1 MSWSL
6 LNEVGLDYAGEESKG
21 ESLSFPVVLER
32 AHDGTYLIVD
42 EIGLRKNLPVRAG
55 CRTLHVDI
63 GGEVLFDF
71 LARGMSDAY
80 GRLMEG
86 GGGWRFCGARRGRFR
101 SSRHLAPWNA
111 DRTCRR

>member
-42 EIGLRKNLPVRAG
+42 EIGLRKNLPVRAE

-63 GGEVLFDF
+63 GGEVLFDC
-71 LARGMSDAY
+71 L
-80 GRLMEG
+80 
-86 GGGWRFCGARRGRFR
+86 GAQLR
-101 SSRHLAPWNA
+101 
-111 DRTCRR
+111 